1 MIHILIKQK
10 SNHKKCRIGWK
21 YMEWIKSFFGDL
33 GITDFMRPTVGLFDL
48 LDIFIV
54 AYIIYK
60 IIFWIKET
68 RAWVLFKGILVIFVF
83 AAVSQILQLNTIM
96 WILTNT
102 ISVGIIAVIVVFQ
115 PELRKAL
122 EELGKGKAFFFLN
135 NLAKADNE
143 STEEKVANRTVD
155 EILKAADKMAAVKT
169 GALILIEQEVPLGD
183 FERTGIAIDGVVS
196 SQLLIN
202 IFEHNTPLHDGA
214 VIIRNNRVAAA
225 TCFLPLTESNDIS
238 MELGTR
244 HRAAIG
250 ASEVSDAYVI
260 VVSEETGAIS
270 MAKGGT
276 LYRNVTTDS
285 KQKMLSGTT
294 KSAKRKLVLW
304 KGRQPK

>member
-1 MIHILIKQK
+1 
-10 SNHKKCRIGWK
+10 
-21 YMEWIKSFFGDL
+21 MEVFKNIFDNL
-33 GITDFMRPTVGLFDL
+33 GITEFARPSLGISDI
-48 LDIFIV
+48 LDILIV

-68 RAWVLFKGILVIFVF
+68 RAWVLFKGILVIFAL
-83 AAVSQILQLNTIM
+83 AAVAMLLKLNTIL
-96 WILTNT
+96 WILSNT

-122 EELGKGKAFFFLN
+122 EQLGKGKFFTDF
-135 NLAKADNE
+135 ARSSEETDDKA
-143 STEEKVANRTVD
+143 AQRTVD
-155 EILKAADKMAAVKT
+155 EIVKAAEKMGSVKT
-169 GALILIEQEVPLGD
+169 GALILIEQKVPLGD
-183 FERTGIAIDGVVS
+183 FERTGIPVDAIVS

-214 VIIRNNRVAAA
+214 VIVRRNRVAAA
-225 TCFLPLTESNDIS
+225 TCFLPLTDSNEVS

-270 MAKGGT
+270 LARGGV
-276 LYRNVTTDS
+276 LYRDLSPEQLKNMISQPRKEGS
-285 KQKMLSGTT
+285 KKTFAT
-294 KSAKRKLVLW
+294 IW
-304 KGRQPK
+304 KGRQEKE

>member
-1 MIHILIKQK
+1 
-10 SNHKKCRIGWK
+10 
-21 YMEWIKSFFGDL
+21 MERLKAIFDNF
-33 GITDFMRPTVGLFDL
+33 GITEFATPSIGISDI
-48 LDIFIV
+48 LDILIV

-68 RAWVLFKGILVIFVF
+68 RAWVLFKGILVIFAL
-83 AAVSQILQLNTIM
+83 AAVAVLFKLNTIV
-96 WILTNT
+96 WILSNT
-102 ISVGIIAVIVVFQ
+102 LSVGIIAAIVVFQ

-122 EELGKGKAFFFLN
+122 EQLGKGKIFTYFTRAAEQN
-135 NLAKADNE
+135 VD
-143 STEEKVANRTVD
+143 KVNTRTTD
-155 EILKAADKMAAVKT
+155 EIVKAAVKMGAVKT

-183 FERTGIAIDGVVS
+183 LERTGIPIDAIIS

-214 VIIRNNRVAAA
+214 VIVRHNRVAAA
-225 TCFLPLTESNDIS
+225 TCFLPLTDSEDIS

-270 MAKGGT
+270 MARGGV
-276 LYRNVTTDS
+276 LYRDLTQEQL
-285 KQKMLSGTT
+285 KGMLSQNQNHT
-294 KSAKRKLVLW
+294 KKKFLIR
-304 KGRQPK
+304 KGRQDK

>member
-1 MIHILIKQK
+1 MEVFK
-10 SNHKKCRIGWK
+10 SIFDSLGITEFARP
-21 YMEWIKSFFGDL
+21 SL
-33 GITDFMRPTVGLFDL
+33 GITDI
-48 LDIFIV
+48 LDILMV

-68 RAWVLFKGILVIFVF
+68 RAWVLFKGILVIFAL
-83 AAVSQILQLNTIM
+83 AAVATLLKLNTIL
-96 WILTNT
+96 WILSNT
-102 ISVGIIAVIVVFQ
+102 ISVGIIAIIVVFQ

-122 EELGKGKAFFFLN
+122 EQLGKGKFFYYFTRGTDETDD
-135 NLAKADNE
+135 KA
-143 STEEKVANRTVD
+143 TQRTID
-155 EILKAADKMAAVKT
+155 EIVKAADKMGSVKT

-183 FERTGIAIDGVVS
+183 LERTGIPIDAIVS

-214 VIIRNNRVAAA
+214 VIVRRNRVAAA
-225 TCFLPLTESNDIS
+225 TCFLPLTDSNEIS

-270 MAKGGT
+270 LARGGV
-276 LYRNVTTDS
+276 LYRNLTPEQLRNMIS
-285 KQKMLSGTT
+285 QS
-294 KSAKRKLVLW
+294 RKDGGKKTLATIW
-304 KGRQPK
+304 KGRQDKE

>member
-1 MIHILIKQK
+1 MKTFKHI
-10 SNHKKCRIGWK
+10 
-21 YMEWIKSFFGDL
+21 FGNL
-33 GITDFMRPTVGLFDL
+33 GITEFARPSIGFTDI
-48 LDIFIV
+48 LDILIV

-68 RAWVLFKGILVIFVF
+68 RAWVLFKGVLVIFAL
-83 AAVSQILQLNTIM
+83 AAIATLLNLNTILF
-96 WILTNT
+96 ILSNT

-122 EELGKGKAFFFLN
+122 EQLGKGRFINYFIRNAEMDDQKTAQ
-135 NLAKADNE
+135 
-143 STEEKVANRTVD
+143 RTVD
-155 EILKAADKMAAVKT
+155 EIVKAAEKMGSVKT

-183 FERTGIAIDGVVS
+183 LERTGIPIDAIVS

-214 VIIRNNRVAAA
+214 VIVRHNRVAAA
-225 TCFLPLTESNDIS
+225 TCFLPLTDSNEIS

-260 VVSEETGAIS
+260 VVSEETGSLS
-270 MAKGGT
+270 MARGGV
-276 LYRNVTTDS
+276 LYRNLTTS
-285 KQKMLSGTT
+285 QLKSMLTQPQKDNGKKTLATI
-294 KSAKRKLVLW
+294 W
-304 KGRQPK
+304 KGRQDKE

>member
-1 MIHILIKQK
+1 MLFHILIE
-10 SNHKKCRIGWK
+10 HKNIETSDRVKGF
-21 YMEWIKSFFGDL
+21 MEWIKSFFGDL
-33 GITDFMRPTVGLFDL
+33 GITNFMRPTVGFFDV
-48 LDIFIV
+48 LDILIV
-54 AYIIYK
+54 AYLIYK
-60 IIFWIKET
+60 IVFWIKET
-68 RAWVLFKGILVIFVF
+68 RAWALFKGILVIFAF
-83 AAVSQILQLNTIM
+83 AAVSALLHLNTIM

-122 EELGKGKAFFFLN
+122 EELGKGKAFFFFSSLGKMDSDGN
-135 NLAKADNE
+135 N
-143 STEEKVANRTVD
+143 EKIATRTID

-169 GALILIEQEVPLGD
+169 GALILLEQDVPLGD
-183 FERTGIAIDGVVS
+183 LERTGIPIDAIVS

-250 ASEVSDAYVI
+250 ASEVSDAYVL

-270 MAKGGT
+270 MAQGGT
-276 LYRNVTTDS
+276 LYRDVTTDS
-285 KQKMLSGTT
+285 LRKMLSGST
-294 KSAKRKLVLW
+294 KSTKRKLVLW
-304 KGRQPK
+304 KGRQTK

>member
-1 MIHILIKQK
+1 MMDYIK
-10 SNHKKCRIGWK
+10 G
-21 YMEWIKSFFGDL
+21 FFSDF
-33 GITDFMRPTVGLFDL
+33 GISDINIPAVGIIDI
-48 LDIFIV
+48 LDIIIV

-68 RAWVLFKGILVIFVF
+68 RAWALFKGILVIFAF
-83 AAVSQILQLNTIM
+83 TALAVLLRLNTIL
-96 WILTNT
+96 WILSNT
-102 ISVGIIAVIVVFQ
+102 ISVGIIALIVVFQ
-115 PELRKAL
+115 PEMRKAL
-122 EELGKGKAFFFLN
+122 EQLGKGKFFTYFMKFDN
-135 NLAKADNE
+135 SEKDEKAM
-143 STEEKVANRTVD
+143 TRTID
-155 EILKAADKMAAVKT
+155 EIVKAADKMAAVKT
-169 GALILIEQEVPLGD
+169 GALILIEQNVPLGD
-183 FERTGIAIDGVVS
+183 HERTGIPIDAIVS

-270 MAKGGT
+270 LARGGI
-276 LYRNVTTDS
+276 LYRNISNETLRN
-285 KQKMLSGTT
+285 MLSQSTQST
-294 KSAKRKLVLW
+294 KKKLILW
-304 KGRQPK
+304 KGRQSK